1 MDKKKT
7 PLANYSKTNVMT
19 ANRET
24 LLLMLYDGAI
34 RFLKQALV
42 AVKHEKHEEKSKC
55 IGKTMDIVTELNASL
70 NKQENEVLANQL
82 ESLYQFIQER
92 LLKGSMENDTHALEE
107 ALGILTTLR
116 SAWGEAISS
125 LK

>member
-1 MDKKKT
+1 MEKKKN
-7 PLANYSKTNVMT
+7 PFGSYSKTNVMT
-19 ANRET
+19 ASRET

-42 AVKHEKHEEKSKC
+42 ALQESDFEKKSIF
-55 IGKTMDIVTELNASL
+55 IGKTVDIVTELNASL
-70 NKQENEVLANQL
+70 NKKENEVLANQL

-92 LLKGSMENDTHALEE
+92 LLKGSIENNATSLEE

-116 SAWGEAISS
+116 ATWSEAISN

>member
-1 MDKKKT
+1 MEKKKT

-34 RFLKQALV
+34 RFLKQALL
-42 AVKHEKHEEKSKC
+42 AVVQEKHEEKSKC
-55 IGKTMDIVTELNASL
+55 VGKTMDIVTELIASL

-92 LLKGSMENDTHALEE
+92 LLKGSMENDTHSLEE